1 MEYGT
6 KEWFEHMFSR
16 AAQGEDLWGH
26 QWRAIQKYRYLLT
39 LSLVRDRLAE
49 RDGQRILDLGCGLG
63 DFTALLH
70 AGNPANEVYGSELVE
85 TAVETASRRYPA
97 IHFTT
102 GVLPE
107 IPLEGRFDGIAAL
120 ECINY
125 LDAEGRRE
133 TMRNVAAKLDDEG
146 WFLFSGHL
154 GQDPGDRRYFSEQ
167 DVVTCMETTGF
178 SIEQRCYNY
187 AVLYNRLE
195 SPFLRVV
202 NLSAKIDA
210 ARSSGT
216 SEPERIQRVLRL
228 LSIPIAGAIA
238 RIGIGIGGAVC
249 KAILKSLQPMGFITF
264 TQSLSRR
271 FLGERGKSHIIVL
284 AVKKPCTD
292 VEP

>member
-39 LSLVRDRLAE
+39 LSLVRDRLAA

-70 AGNPANEVYGSELVE
+70 AENPANEVYGSDIVE
-85 TAVETASRRYPA
+85 TAVETASRTHPA

-107 IPLEGRFDGIAAL
+107 IPLEGRFEGIAAL

-125 LDAEGRRE
+125 LDPEGRRE
-133 TMRNVAAKLDDEG
+133 TMRNVAAKLAESG

-167 DVVTCMETTGF
+167 DVVTCMEAAGF
-178 SIEQRCYNY
+178 SIEQRIYNY
-187 AVLYNRLE
+187 AALYNKLE

-210 ARSSGT
+210 ARSGGT
-216 SEPERIQRVLRL
+216 SEPERIQRLLRVL
-228 LSIPIAGAIA
+228 SVPVFGAIA
-238 RIGIGIGGAVC
+238 RIGIGVSGAVC
-249 KAILKSLQPMGFITF
+249 KVILRSLQPMGFITF
-264 TQSLSRR
+264 TQTLSRS

-284 AVKKPCTD
+284 GVKRRRT
-292 VEP
+292 E